1 MKSVVLIMFY
11 LTAIILANLSVVAFG
26 PGMSI
31 ANAFLFIG
39 LDLTSRDVLHERWQH
54 QNLWRNMV
62 LLIGIGS
69 ALSALLNWD
78 ALPIAIASCV
88 AFGLSGIAD
97 TISYRLLHQHSRL
110 IKVNGSNVVSAA
122 VDSIV
127 FPALAFGLPL
137 LIPIMVGQ
145 FIAKTIGGGI
155 WSLIL
160 FRGHGA

>member
-1 MKSVVLIMFY
+1 METVVLIVFY
-11 LTAIILANLSVVAFG
+11 LAAIVLANLSVVAFG

-31 ANAFLFIG
+31 VNAFLFIG

-54 QNLWRNMV
+54 RNLWRNMA
-62 LLIGIGS
+62 LLIGVGS

-97 TISYRLLHQHSRL
+97 TVSYRLLHRHSRL

-122 VDSIV
+122 VDSMI
-127 FPALAFGLPL
+127 FPALAFGFPL
-137 LIPIMVGQ
+137 LIPIMLGQ
-145 FIAKTIGGGI
+145 FIAKTIGGGL

-160 FRGHGA
+160 CRGQHA